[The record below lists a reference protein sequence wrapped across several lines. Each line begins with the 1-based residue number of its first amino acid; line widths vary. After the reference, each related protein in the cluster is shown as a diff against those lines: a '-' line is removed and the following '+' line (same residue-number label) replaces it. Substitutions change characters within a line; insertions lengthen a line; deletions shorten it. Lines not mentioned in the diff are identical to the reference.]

1 LKNIKISI
9 KNIIS
14 NKKENL
20 FSIIYELIKPY
31 KPIIIYKKR
40 EKMPNEAEIEE
51 IVKKAF
57 EIYDTDKSGFLERDE
72 IKKLLDDACGE
83 LGADEITE
91 SQLDAV
97 IQTVDA
103 NNDGK
108 FSFDELN
115 QIIGPILRQN
125 NE

>member
-1 LKNIKISI
+1 MST
-9 KNIIS
+9 
-14 NKKENL
+14 EQ
-20 FSIIYELIKPY
+20 
-31 KPIIIYKKR
+31 
-40 EKMPNEAEIEE
+40 EIEE
-51 IVKKAF
+51 IVRKAF

-91 SQLDAV
+91 EQLDAV

-125 NE
+125 SD

>member
-1 LKNIKISI
+1 
-9 KNIIS
+9 
-14 NKKENL
+14 
-20 FSIIYELIKPY
+20 
-31 KPIIIYKKR
+31 
-40 EKMPNEAEIEE
+40 MPNEAEIEE

-91 SQLDAV
+91 DQLDAV

-108 FSFDELN
+108 FSFEELN

-125 NE
+125 AE